1 MMKLISLIE
10 KDFDVLLAFL
20 FPTALAPMLVKLLTN
35 ERLAIMTTI
44 ITAATAGVMLQEGY
58 AAIIQMEVALYIL
71 FGGIISLYLLGNDGR
86 RSNILRTS
94 LGVAAS
100 ICCSSHFT
108 YFMTQSSYDLSELA
122 FYLIAAIAS
131 GILSGALTIGL
142 MPFFES
148 AFRIIIGYETY

>member
-1 MMKLISLIE
+1 MY
-10 KDFDVLLAFL
+10 LLAFL

-71 FGGIISLYLLGNDGR
+71 FGGITSLYLLGNGGR

-94 LGVAAS
+94 VGVAVSNMLFIA
-100 ICCSSHFT
+100 F
-108 YFMTQSSYDLSELA
+108 YLLMTQSSYDLSELV
-122 FYLIAAIAS
+122 
-131 GILSGALTIGL
+131 ILHDCCDS
-142 MPFFES
+142 
-148 AFRIIIGYETY
+148 IGYFIRCINNRTNAIF